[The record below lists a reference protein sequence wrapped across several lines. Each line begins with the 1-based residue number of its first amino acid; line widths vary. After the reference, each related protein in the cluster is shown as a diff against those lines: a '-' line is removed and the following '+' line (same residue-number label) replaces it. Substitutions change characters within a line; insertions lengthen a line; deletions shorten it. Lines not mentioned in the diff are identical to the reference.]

1 MLLQFFLTRF
11 LDLLIE
17 HVKGKE
23 RFARFL
29 FAWHEFAG
37 TIAVSSKG
45 TARSKEVWQELS
57 HGQLNIPAADR
68 SGLLFAVATCAYTF
82 FKQQVSI
89 IWNHYHIDI

>member
-1 MLLQFFLTRF
+1 MLLQFFLTGF
-11 LDLLIE
+11 LDLLIK

-29 FAWHEFAG
+29 FAWHEFVG